1 MLINQETSDA
11 LIEIYGAF
19 FDLNATLDN
28 AASILLNTWAMP
40 QANNIL
46 HNRLAHLTP
55 ILADKISEIQD
66 NYNIVS
72 SRPAVHE
79 DKRTYVDLF
88 DMFGTILKEFSE
100 VYNMI
105 NMADDI
111 ALSHND
117 KNVHADLMNFVT
129 IFNKVIGQ
137 IILLNDKAKQMPT
150 DFDTFDNRIKDW
162 GINGIPE
169 LMNGGSED

>member
-40 QANNIL
+40 QANDIL
-46 HNRLAHLTP
+46 HHRLSHLTP

-111 ALSHND
+111 ALSHKDN
-117 KNVHADLMNFVT
+117 NVHADLMNFMT
-129 IFNKVIGQ
+129 IFNKVMGQ
-137 IILLNDKAKQMPT
+137 IITLNDKAKQLAT
-150 DFDTFDNRIKDW
+150 NYDIFDAHIENW
-162 GINGIPE
+162 GIDGIPE